1 MLKLVDSDA
10 PTRAETQALQLLFCG
25 RDADA
30 LAGFRSMVQGLPDY
44 RVATRL
50 VSNGHTDP
58 LYNVDPLPDVLVLH
72 LSQLWRDELGALLQR
87 ERGQRPALLICGPL
101 DNREAVRLAM
111 QAGARDFL
119 PEPVAPGELRAALL
133 RQVAEARSS
142 ATEGGRLVAVINAK
156 GGAGATLIAC
166 NLAHQLSVQ
175 GGKTLLL
182 DMDLQFGSVA
192 HAFDVNPAHGP
203 VEVLQR
209 VDSLDGVALHGF
221 CNHFSATLD
230 VLGVRTGELCLS
242 QDVRLEQLEALLDLA
257 RTSYDWTVVDL
268 PRHIDHLTG
277 VTLEKA
283 DRIYLVL
290 QQSVGH
296 LKDAARLWRILRD
309 DLGVQA
315 GRIEVVVNRY
325 EKSAPVSTRD
335 IVEALR
341 CERVLTLPND
351 YATVSECQN
360 AGIPLELQAPRAGI
374 TRGLRQLGQQLVG
387 EQRRDPG
394 LFKRTIGRLFG
405 G

>member
-1 MLKLVDSDA
+1 M
-10 PTRAETQALQLLFCG
+10 
-25 RDADA
+25 
-30 LAGFRSMVQGLPDY
+30 
-44 RVATRL
+44 
-50 VSNGHTDP
+50 
-58 LYNVDPLPDVLVLH
+58 
-72 LSQLWRDELGALLQR
+72 
-87 ERGQRPALLICGPL
+87 
-101 DNREAVRLAM
+101 
-111 QAGARDFL
+111 
-119 PEPVAPGELRAALL
+119 
-133 RQVAEARSS
+133 
-142 ATEGGRLVAVINAK
+142 
-156 GGAGATLIAC
+156 
-166 NLAHQLSVQ
+166 
-175 GGKTLLL
+175 
-182 DMDLQFGSVA
+182 
-192 HAFDVNPAHGP
+192 
-203 VEVLQR
+203 
-209 VDSLDGVALHGF
+209 
-221 CNHFSATLD
+221 
-230 VLGVRTGELCLS
+230 
-242 QDVRLEQLEALLDLA
+242 
-257 RTSYDWTVVDL
+257 VDL

-341 CERVLTLPND
+341 CERALTLPND